1 MTTMSVV
8 IPRRRPKR
16 LDAAASI
23 AIHAISILLAV
34 AFMLPFFWMLS
45 TALKTTSQVFRLPPE
60 WIPYPLHLTNFVEA
74 WTGFVPFNL
83 FLLNTL
89 IIAVGATIGNLIS
102 SALVSFSFARLTWP
116 GRDFFFIVILASL
129 MLPEHVTL
137 IPVFVLFR
145 TLGWINTF
153 LPLIVPTFF
162 GNAFFI
168 FFMRQFITSIPFELD
183 AAARIDGA
191 STFQIF
197 SKIVM
202 PLCIAPLATV
212 AIFSFLFNWNE
223 LVRPLI
229 YLNKEKLYTIN
240 LGMTMFRSQTEVY
253 WNHLMAISVLAMIPP
268 LLIFFF
274 AQRWFI
280 KGVAIT
286 GLKG

>member
-1 MTTMSVV
+1 MKRRDLIGSIGIHLVAVV
-8 IPRRRPKR
+8 
-16 LDAAASI
+16 LGI
-23 AIHAISILLAV
+23 AFS
-34 AFMLPFFWMLS
+34 LPFLWMIS
-45 TALKTTSQVFRLPPE
+45 TAVKTTSQVFRLPPE
-60 WIPYPLHLTNFVEA
+60 LFPFPLHLTNFVEA
-74 WTGFVPFNL
+74 WTGFVPFNR
-83 FLLNTL
+83 FLMNTL
-89 IIAVGATIGNLIS
+89 IIAVSATIGNLLS
-102 SALVSFSFARLTWP
+102 SSLVAFSFARLSWP

-153 LPLIVPTFF
+153 LPLIVPAFF

-168 FFMRQFITSIPFELD
+168 FFIRQFITTIPFELD

-197 SKIVM
+197 LKVVM

-240 LGMTMFRSQTEVY
+240 LGMTMFRTQTEVY
-253 WNHLMAISVLAMIPP
+253 WNHLMAISVLAMMPP

-280 KGVAIT
+280 RGVTIT

>member
-1 MTTMSVV
+1 MKRRDLISSIGIHLVAVV
-8 IPRRRPKR
+8 
-16 LDAAASI
+16 LGI
-23 AIHAISILLAV
+23 AFS
-34 AFMLPFFWMLS
+34 LPFLWMIS
-45 TALKTTSQVFRLPPE
+45 TAVKTTSQVFRLPPE
-60 WIPYPLHLTNFVEA
+60 LFPYPLHLTNFVEA
-74 WTGFVPFNL
+74 WTGFVPFNR
-83 FLLNTL
+83 FLMN
-89 IIAVGATIGNLIS
+89 
-102 SALVSFSFARLTWP
+102 

-153 LPLIVPTFF
+153 LPLIVPAFF

-168 FFMRQFITSIPFELD
+168 FFIRQFITTIPFELD

-197 SKIVM
+197 RQVVM

-240 LGMTMFRSQTEVY
+240 LGMTMFRTQTEVY
-253 WNHLMAISVLAMIPP
+253 WNHLMAISVLAMMPP

-280 KGVAIT
+280 RGVTIT